1 MLTWRRAN
9 DVWLGN
15 GFKIERHSDRSWTL
29 EEADSVA
36 AAGVTVAEP
45 LAELPS
51 LSACKYKAEQ
61 LHHADQTAVLRKR
74 LKAVFFA
81 GGLIALVMASQ
92 PIVMIAALVISGAA
106 ALELMMTAVNG
117 RVGGARQIVQ

>member
-9 DVWLGN
+9 NVWLGN
-15 GFKIERHSDRSWTL
+15 GFKIERHSDCSWTL
-29 EEADSVA
+29 EEADSAVA
-36 AAGVTVAEP
+36 VGVTVAEP

-61 LHHADQTAVLRKR
+61 LHHADRTAVLRRR
-74 LKAVFFA
+74 LKTVFFA
-81 GGLIALVMASQ
+81 SGLVALVMASQ
-92 PIVMIAALVISGAA
+92 PIVMIAALVISGAS
-106 ALELMMTAVNG
+106 ALELLMTGVDG